1 MNPQLLYGRTVNFY
15 FCGFFAN
22 CPYIGCMLKTSFP
35 RLQSFAAARLAP
47 DGTFG
52 LHLTVGIALMVLAA
66 WVFGEIAEDVV
77 AGARIT
83 VLDLQLARWFH
94 FHASAGLTRF
104 MLLLAYWHSVAGT
117 LVMAALI
124 GAWWRRRHERDW
136 LLALA
141 AAVPGGLV
149 LNVLLKYAFHRA
161 RPHFD
166 DPLLVLPTYSFPSG
180 HTVAATLVYGLL
192 ACYAVRHVRSMRARV
207 AAVALA
213 CLMVGLVGLSR
224 IYLGVHYL
232 SDVLAAAAEG
242 CAWLAVC
249 VTAMSTLRRRRAA
262 GRGA

>member
-1 MNPQLLYGRTVNFY
+1 MQ
-15 FCGFFAN
+15 
-22 CPYIGCMLKTSFP
+22 KTSFP
-35 RLQSFAAARLAP
+35 RLQSFTAARFAP

-52 LHLTVGIALMVLAA
+52 LHLTVGVALMLAA
-66 WVFGEIAEDVV
+66 AWLFGHIAEDVV
-77 AGARIT
+77 TGDRIT

-94 FHASAGLTRF
+94 VHAGAGLTQL
-104 MLLLAYWHSVAGT
+104 MLLLAHWHSVAGT
-117 LVMAALI
+117 LAMALLI
-124 GAWWRRRHERDW
+124 GAWWRRKGERDW

-141 AAVPGGLV
+141 ATVPGGLV

-166 DPLLVLPTYSFPSG
+166 DPLLTLPTYSFPSG

-192 ACYAVRHVRSMRARV
+192 ACYAVRHARSWRARV

-213 CLMVGLVGLSR
+213 CLMVVLVGVSR
-224 IYLGVHYL
+224 MYLGVHYL
-232 SDVLAAAAEG
+232 SDVLGAAAEG

-262 GRGA
+262 GGRA